1 MRRIRVLAISFAA
14 LLGLAASAAQAAQL
28 RGVTLV
34 EGETGTHA
42 VLDLTAPADYK
53 VFTLANPHRLVLDLS
68 GSSVASGFRAP
79 SPNGLVSGVR
89 TGKPAE
95 GDLRVVLDLGSA
107 VQPRSRI
114 EREGDSA
121 RLIVELNSN
130 DRPSGTPAVAR
141 TLEDV
146 IGPGERK
153 LIVAI
158 DAGHGGKDPGA
169 IGPTR
174 KYEKD
179 ITLAMARELAAQ
191 GQAQFL
197 LPLCVVG
204 PVGHEAACVGQ
215 TPEHVGSLFGG
226 MTGQS
231 QPALC
236 MFGRLCVATGSVQQ
250 TGQIVQGVRVL
261 RFLGQG
267 LLKIGHGGLIT
278 AHAREH
284 RTQGVQDVGV
294 VGAQLPRLLKHR
306 QRLLAVEMAI
316 GVQLDAQR
324 KERLGLN
331 AFGHGRLK
339 GWAHAGMDCPVMM
352 RWWRGRQTLW

>member
-1 MRRIRVLAISFAA
+1 MQFKHACQQHGGGVVAKIVGQVSHADAWVFPALACPK
-14 LLGLAASAAQAAQL
+14 GHG
-28 RGVTLV
+28 RGVTVLHQLTGAV
-34 EGETGTHA
+34 E
-42 VLDLTAPADYK
+42 
-53 VFTLANPHRLVLDLS
+53 VFGGFVAEAQKFKRQDAALA
-68 GSSVASGFRAP
+68 G
-79 SPNGLVSGVR
+79 
-89 TGKPAE
+89 
-95 GDLRVVLDLGSA
+95 
-107 VQPRSRI
+107 
-114 EREGDSA
+114 
-121 RLIVELNSN
+121 
-130 DRPSGTPAVAR
+130 
-141 TLEDV
+141 
-146 IGPGERK
+146 
-153 LIVAI
+153 
-158 DAGHGGKDPGA
+158 
-169 IGPTR
+169 
-174 KYEKD
+174 
-179 ITLAMARELAAQ
+179 AQ

-215 TPEHVGSLFGG
+215 TPEHVGGLFGG
-226 MTGQS
+226 MTGLS